1 MDQKREKKNILI
13 VVILGVLGQ
22 LAWGLENSWFNTYTY
37 DVITTET
44 WPIAL
49 MNGASAVVA
58 TLTTFMVGILSDRAG
73 KRKPFI
79 RYGYIIW
86 GFFTAAIILAELMP
100 NKTAAAL
107 TVVFIDCIMTFFGS
121 TAYDACYNA
130 WTTDISNETNRGK
143 ITAIVQIAP
152 LISGVILA
160 GAGAVID
167 SFGYH
172 AFFIGI
178 GALVSIVGLIVGGWI
193 TEGEDLRPDESRSGN
208 IIKDIISA
216 FGKESRTENRE
227 LFTVL
232 LSFCILAS
240 GFQVS
245 YAYEMIYANNYLG
258 VSKTFATLLT
268 AGALPFIV
276 AASFAGGKL
285 VDSDRGYKGL
295 AAAPVLFFIG
305 AMMHGMSKNTV
316 VIIIARIFLYVG
328 YFLMTVTATA
338 MFKNLTP
345 EDLRGRFEG
354 VRMVFVVMLP
364 MIIGPQIGSF
374 LIGRFGL
381 RPVIY
386 FATGIVGLLAYIPLI
401 CGKGSRGNRI

>member
-1 MDQKREKKNILI
+1 MEKKNNRRIILI

-22 LAWGLENSWFNTYTY
+22 IAWGLENSWFNTYTY

-49 MNGASAVVA
+49 MNGASALVA
-58 TLTTFMVGILSDRAG
+58 TLTTFMVGIFSDREG

-79 RYGYIIW
+79 RYGYVIW
-86 GFFTAAIILAELMP
+86 GFFTAAIILAEVMP
-100 NKTAAAL
+100 NKLAAAL
-107 TVVFIDCIMTFFGS
+107 TVVIIDCVMTFFGS

-130 WTTDISNETNRGK
+130 WTTDISDESNRGK

-152 LISGVILA
+152 LVSGVILV
-160 GAGAVID
+160 GAGAIID

-172 AFFIGI
+172 TFFIGV
-178 GALVSIVGLIVGGWI
+178 GALVSVVGLIVGGWI
-193 TEGEDLRPDESRSGN
+193 TEGDDLKPDESRNKN
-208 IIKDIISA
+208 IIKDILSA
-216 FGKESRTENRE
+216 FGKQSRTDNRE
-227 LFTVL
+227 LFL
-232 LSFCILAS
+232 ILSAFCILAI

-245 YAYEMIYANNYLG
+245 YAYEMIYANNYLE
-258 VSKTFATLLT
+258 VPKTYATLLT

-276 AASFAGGKL
+276 AASFIGGKL
-285 VDSDRGYKGL
+285 VDSDNGAKGL
-295 AAAPVLFFIG
+295 AISPILFFVG
-305 AMMHGMSKNTV
+305 AAMHGMSKNIV

-345 EDLRGRFEG
+345 EDSRGRFEG
-354 VRMVFVVMLP
+354 VRMVFVVLLP

-374 LIGRFGL
+374 LINHFGL
-381 RPVIY
+381 NPILY
-386 FATGIVGLLAYIPLI
+386 FVTGVVGLFAYIPLI
-401 CGKGSRGNRI
+401 SGKYIRK

>member
-1 MDQKREKKNILI
+1 MEKAKNRKIILI

-22 LAWGLENSWFNTYTY
+22 IAWGLENSWFNTYTY

-49 MNGASAVVA
+49 MNGASALVA
-58 TLTTFMVGILSDRAG
+58 TLTTFMVGILSDRVG

-79 RYGYIIW
+79 RYGYVIW

-100 NKTAAAL
+100 DKLSAAL
-107 TVVFIDCIMTFFGS
+107 TVVIIDCVMTFFGS

-130 WTTDISNETNRGK
+130 WTTDISDESNRGK

-152 LISGVILA
+152 LVSGVILVSA
-160 GAGAVID
+160 GAIID

-172 AFFIGI
+172 TFFIGV
-178 GALVSIVGLIVGGWI
+178 GALVSVIGLIVGGWI
-193 TEGEDLRPDESRSGN
+193 TEGEDLKPDESRSKN
-208 IIKDIISA
+208 FIKDILDA
-216 FGKESRTENRE
+216 FGKESLKENRE
-227 LFTVL
+227 LFL
-232 LSFCILAS
+232 ILSAFCILAI

-245 YAYEMIYANNYLG
+245 YAYEMIYANNYLE
-258 VSKTFATLLT
+258 VPKTYATLLT

-276 AASFAGGKL
+276 AASFIGGKL
-285 VDSDRGYKGL
+285 VDSDKGAKGL
-295 AAAPVLFFIG
+295 VISPLLFFIG
-305 AMMHGMSKNTV
+305 AVMHGMSKNII
-316 VIIIARIFLYVG
+316 VIIVARIFLYVG

-345 EDLRGRFEG
+345 EDSRGRFEG
-354 VRMVFVVMLP
+354 VRMVFVVLLP

-374 LIGRFGL
+374 LIDHFGL
-381 RPVIY
+381 NPVLY
-386 FATGIVGLLAYIPLI
+386 FVTGLVGLFAYIPLV
-401 CGKGSRGNRI
+401 SGNYIRK

>member
-1 MDQKREKKNILI
+1 MDKKKEKKNILI

-22 LAWGLENSWFNTYTY
+22 IAWGLENSWFNTYTY
-37 DVITTET
+37 DAITTET

-79 RYGYIIW
+79 RYGYMIW

-100 NKTAAAL
+100 NKVAAAL
-107 TVVFIDCIMTFFGS
+107 TVVIIDCIMTFFGS

-152 LISGVILA
+152 LVSGVILV
-160 GAGAVID
+160 GAGAIID

-172 AFFIGI
+172 TFFIGV
-178 GALVSIVGLIVGGWI
+178 GALVTVVGLIVGGWI
-193 TEGEDLRPDESRSGN
+193 TEGEDLKPDESRSGN
-208 IIKDIISA
+208 IIKDIFLA
-216 FGKESRTENRE
+216 FGEESRRGNKE
-227 LFTVL
+227 LFMIL
-232 LSFCILAS
+232 SSFCILAT

-258 VSKTFATLLT
+258 VSKTFGTLLT

-276 AASFAGGKL
+276 AASFIGGKL
-285 VDSDRGYKGL
+285 VDSDEGYRGL
-295 AAAPVLFFIG
+295 HIAPLLFFVG
-305 AMMHGMSKNTV
+305 AVMHGLSKNIV
-316 VIIIARIFLYVG
+316 LVIIARIFLYVG

-345 EDLRGRFEG
+345 EDTRGRFEG

-374 LIGRFGL
+374 LIEQFGL
-381 RPVIY
+381 KPILYIV
-386 FATGIVGLLAYIPLI
+386 TGIVGLLSYLPLI
-401 CGKGSRGNRI
+401 LGDRARK